1 MSVERDED
9 DECEDEIHVIPARD
23 QKEHL
28 LTPNC
33 WCAPYIDLDAD
44 CEVYVHNALDGRD
57 KRFH

>member
-1 MSVERDED
+1 MSVELDED

-33 WCAPYIDLDAD
+33 CVL
-44 CEVYVHNALDGRD
+44 RT
-57 KRFH
+57 